1 MFSKKIIL
9 FYWQT
14 NSAYMLF
21 YERLSKERRD
31 GEREDTFC
39 EEESD
44 EIPNVKVELTK
55 DLADVSILMMRLCIL
70 TCN

>member
-1 MFSKKIIL
+1 
-9 FYWQT
+9 
-14 NSAYMLF
+14 MLF

>member
-1 MFSKKIIL
+1 
-9 FYWQT
+9 
-14 NSAYMLF
+14 MLF

-55 DLADVSILMMRLCIL
+55 DLADVSILIMRLCSLTLTEKGKRCTIL
-70 TCN
+70 GCADSVI